1 MPVCFGCEGAF
12 APGELEEVGDALF
25 CRACLAKLLRRAD
38 AAGAPGSGNAAT
50 WNGAPGAGPAPAP
63 AVADAPCFV
72 CGEALEGQAFVELRG
87 FAICARCARGL
98 LGDDAPAM
106 EGEGVERTAA
116 LPVPDRSSDPERAPA
131 APGAGTEWCANCGR
145 AMPGPGSYRL
155 VEGRPHCP
163 ACQAAR
169 RPESG
174 ASGAIAAPPEELC
187 DSCRRPAPE
196 LRVTRGFRL
205 CVACLES
212 APELAL
218 ALAQARHRR
227 RLERQGRRL
236 VGEGEDD

>member
-1 MPVCFGCEGAF
+1 MAVCFGCDGAF
-12 APGELEEVGDALF
+12 EPGELEEVGDALF

-38 AAGAPGSGNAAT
+38 AAVVPGNANAAT
-50 WNGAPGAGPAPAP
+50 ANGAPGTASAP

-98 LGDDAPAM
+98 LGDGAPSV
-106 EGEGVERTAA
+106 EGEGAERAGA
-116 LPVPDRSSDPERAPA
+116 LPSAPGRSSDPERAPS
-131 APGAGTEWCANCGR
+131 APGAGTEWCAGCGR

-169 RPESG
+169 RPG
-174 ASGAIAAPPEELC
+174 GGPSGAIAAPPEELC

-227 RLERQGRRL
+227 RLERKGRRL